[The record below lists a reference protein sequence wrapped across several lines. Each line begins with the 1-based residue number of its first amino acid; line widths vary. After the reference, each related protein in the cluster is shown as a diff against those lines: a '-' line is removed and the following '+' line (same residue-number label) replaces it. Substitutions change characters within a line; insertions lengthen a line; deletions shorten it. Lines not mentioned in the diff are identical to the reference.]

1 MVTME
6 RDLLRLKLNQAMD
19 MVVMDIEDM
28 EVTVMEEDMV
38 TMERDLLRLMLNQ
51 DIMVVMDMEDM
62 GMEVTDMVEDM
73 VTMERDLLRL
83 KLNQAMDMVVIDIED
98 MEVMVVMDME
108 DIMVKKRLFSIKPKK
123 TLKTAQFTSITK
135 IATVLSSVRI
145 FKILNNERE

>member
-1 MVTME
+1 MHMEVIEEDMVMEEDMVTME

-28 EVTVMEEDMV
+28 EVMVMEEDMV
-38 TMERDLLRLMLNQ
+38 TMERDLLMLNRA
-51 DIMVVMDMEDM
+51 I
-62 GMEVTDMVEDM
+62 
-73 VTMERDLLRL
+73 
-83 KLNQAMDMVVIDIED
+83 MVVIDMED

-145 FKILNNERE
+145 FKILNNER

>member
-1 MVTME
+1 MDIEGMEVMVMEEDMVTME

-28 EVTVMEEDMV
+28 EVMVMEEDMV

-51 DIMVVMDMEDM
+51 DIIV
-62 GMEVTDMVEDM
+62 
-73 VTMERDLLRL
+73 
-83 KLNQAMDMVVIDIED
+83 D

>member
-1 MVTME
+1 MDIEDMEVMVMEEDMVTME

-28 EVTVMEEDMV
+28 EVMVMEEDMV

-51 DIMVVMDMEDM
+51 DIIVVMD
-62 GMEVTDMVEDM
+62 TEDM
-73 VTMERDLLRL
+73 V
-83 KLNQAMDMVVIDIED
+83 
-98 MEVMVVMDME
+98 VMVVMDME